1 VGVVDVSAVS
11 YRIPGGDLLFRDVTF
26 RAGDGEHVA
35 LVGANGAGKST
46 LFAAIAGDASVAEGG
61 IRVDGELRVMRQLVG
76 WRDEERTVRD
86 LVLSLSE
93 PRVRRAG
100 RALGD
105 AEAANTRAPGERTGL
120 ALARAHAEWGDA
132 GGWDAEV
139 LWDTC
144 TTLAL
149 RQSFDAAGGRRL
161 STLSGGEQKRL
172 ALEVVLRS
180 DADVLLLDEPDN
192 YLDVAGKEWLE
203 DSLRACPKTILLI
216 SHDRA
221 LLARAADKV
230 VTLEGQTAWTHG
242 ASFAT
247 WHEARDQRLAR
258 IDEEHRRWQEERAHL
273 EQSLQEFRR
282 RAAMGSDKFASR
294 VRATKSKI
302 ERFEATAP
310 TDRVQEQAV
319 SMRLGGDR
327 TGKRVVVCEQLEM
340 HGLTDPFDAEI
351 WFGERVAV
359 LGPNGTG
366 KSHFLRLLAGE
377 SVAHDGTW
385 RLGARVVPGYF
396 SQTHDQPALRGV
408 AVLDVVMK
416 AGTDRGRAMASLR
429 RYGLHGCARQ
439 SFETLSGGQ
448 QARLQILLLELT
460 GANLLLLDEPT
471 DNLDLAS
478 AEALEEAL
486 TSFVG
491 TVVAVTHDRWFLR
504 TFDRFLVFARDC
516 TVTEHL
522 EPVFA

>member
-1 VGVVDVSAVS
+1 
-11 YRIPGGDLLFRDVTF
+11 
-26 RAGDGEHVA
+26 
-35 LVGANGAGKST
+35 
-46 LFAAIAGDASVAEGG
+46 
-61 IRVDGELRVMRQLVG
+61 M
-76 WRDEERTVRD
+76 
-86 LVLSLSE
+86 
-93 PRVRRAG
+93 
-100 RALGD
+100 
-105 AEAANTRAPGERTGL
+105 
-120 ALARAHAEWGDA
+120 
-132 GGWDAEV
+132 
-139 LWDTC
+139 
-144 TTLAL
+144 
-149 RQSFDAAGGRRL
+149 
-161 STLSGGEQKRL
+161 SGGEQKRL

-221 LLARAADKV
+221 LLACAADKV
-230 VTLEGQTAWTHG
+230 VTLEGQTAWVHG

-247 WHEARDQRLAR
+247 WHEARDDRLAR
-258 IDEEHRRWQEERAHL
+258 IDEDHRRWQEERTAPGAVAAGVPPARVDGQRQVRVTRAGD
-273 EQSLQEFRR
+273 EVEDRAVRGDRADRSRARR
-282 RAAMGSDKFASR
+282 RRCRCGWVA
-294 VRATKSKI
+294 I
-302 ERFEATAP
+302 AP
-310 TDRVQEQAV
+310 
-319 SMRLGGDR
+319 
-327 TGKRVVVCEQLEM
+327 GKRVIVCEQLEL
-340 HGLTDPFDAEI
+340 HGLTDPFDTEI

-377 SVAHDGTW
+377 PVDHGGTW

-396 SQTHDQPALRGV
+396 SQTHDQPELRGV

-416 AGTDRGRAMASLR
+416 AGPDRGRAMAALR

-486 TSFVG
+486 D
-491 TVVAVTHDRWFLR
+491 VVRRHGRGGHPRPVVPAHVRPLLR
-504 TFDRFLVFARDC
+504 VRPRLLGHRALGARVRVN
-516 TVTEHL
+516 T
-522 EPVFA
+522 